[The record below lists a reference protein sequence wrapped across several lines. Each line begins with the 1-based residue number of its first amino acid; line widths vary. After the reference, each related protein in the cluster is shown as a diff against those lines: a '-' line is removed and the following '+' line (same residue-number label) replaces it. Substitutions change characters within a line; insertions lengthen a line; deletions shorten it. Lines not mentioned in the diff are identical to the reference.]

1 MWNLFFDPK
10 GAYMKR
16 RSLNAG
22 FTLIELIIVIVIIGI
37 LAGVAIPRFINQT
50 SNARIAA
57 LNGMAGAIN
66 SASMLA
72 QAEYVA
78 EGNSSTS
85 TGTSITMN
93 GQTVTVIA
101 GTGAPAGTSAGIGA
115 ALTNT
120 TGFTAAYAG
129 GVATYTFTNNAPTGT
144 CNVTYTATTGQ
155 ATVNSAN
162 C

>member
-1 MWNLFFDPK
+1 M
-10 GAYMKR
+10 R
-16 RSLNAG
+16 RFNQNAG

-50 SNARIAA
+50 RNARVAA
-57 LNGMAGAIN
+57 LNGMAGAVN
-66 SASMLA
+66 SAVMLA
-72 QAEYVA
+72 QAEYIA

-85 TGTSITMN
+85 TSTSVAMN
-93 GQTVTVIA
+93 AQTVTVIA
-101 GTGAPAGTSAGIGA
+101 GTGAPAGTAAGIGA

-144 CNVTYTATTGQ
+144 CNVTYTASTGQ
-155 ATVNSAN
+155 AAVNTTN

>member
-1 MWNLFFDPK
+1 MTTK
-10 GAYMKR
+10 
-16 RSLNAG
+16 NAG

-50 SNARIAA
+50 SKARIAA

-66 SASMLA
+66 SAVLLA

-78 EGNSSTS
+78 EGNGPSSSATS
-85 TGTSITMN
+85 IFMNGTS
-93 GQTVTVIA
+93 VAVIA
-101 GTGAPAGTSAGIGA
+101 GTGAPAGTAAGIGT

-129 GVATYTFTNNAPTGT
+129 GVATYTFANNAPTGT
-144 CNVTYTATTGQ
+144 CNATYTASTT
-155 ATVNSAN
+155 AAAVNSGN

>member
-1 MWNLFFDPK
+1 
-10 GAYMKR
+10 MKR
-16 RSLNAG
+16 RKSVAG

-50 SNARIAA
+50 TNARIAA

-66 SASMLA
+66 SAVMLA

-78 EGNSSTS
+78 EGNSSSS
-85 TGTSITMN
+85 TATSITMN
-93 GQTVTVIA
+93 GTSVTVIA
-101 GTGAPAGTSAGIGA
+101 GTGAPAGTSAGIGT

-144 CNVTYTATTGQ
+144 CNVTYTAASGSTAVNTT
-155 ATVNSAN
+155 N